1 MSERA
6 TSPEQS
12 GDPVGGRGPTLTAVE
27 RPLHWRRWVQ
37 AGVLAIGL
45 VFLVV
50 LPSFAS
56 GYWIRVLS
64 GVFMFAALALSLNVI
79 VGFTGLADFGNVVYL
94 GMGGYVTALLMTNA
108 GWHLAPAA
116 LAGAAFSAL
125 FAAVVGLPILRLKGH
140 YFAIATIGLLEF
152 TREMVVNLRFTG
164 GGMGLSLPLL
174 RVPPD
179 QFNRLMYFIM
189 LGFMVAYA
197 LFTWWVLNS
206 RIGYALRAIKADPQ
220 IAAATGVD
228 ATRYR
233 VFAWSTSAFLTGL
246 VGGVYAF
253 WLSYIEPPQVF
264 NVLVSVKYWIMML
277 LGGAGTI
284 LGPIAGAF
292 VLETISVTVWGRY
305 LEWHLG
311 VLGALMM
318 LIVVFV
324 PNGFAELVSG
334 RFSLAAVLDNVR
346 RNKI

>member
-1 MSERA
+1 VSESTTA
-6 TSPEQS
+6 PETSGEAL
-12 GDPVGGRGPTLTAVE
+12 GGSAGAPSAAEE
-27 RPLHWRRWVQ
+27 RLQWRRWLQ
-37 AGVLAIGL
+37 AGALVVGLAI
-45 VFLVV
+45 LVV
-50 LPSFAS
+50 FPSFAS

-94 GMGGYVTALLMTNA
+94 GVGAYVTALLTA
-108 GWHLAPAA
+108 KVGWHLAPAA
-116 LAGAAFSAL
+116 LAGAVVSAL
-125 FAAVVGLPILRLKGH
+125 YAAIVGLPILRLKGH

-152 TREMVVNLRFTG
+152 TREMVVNMRFTG

-174 RVPPD
+174 RMPPA
-179 QFNRLMYFIM
+179 QFNRMMYFIM
-189 LGFMVAYA
+189 LSFMVVYA
-197 LFTWWVLNS
+197 LATWWILNS

-228 ATRYR
+228 VTRYR

-246 VGGVYAF
+246 IGGAYAF
-253 WLSYIEPPQVF
+253 WLNYIEPPQVF

-292 VLETISVTVWGRY
+292 VLEIISETVWGRY

-318 LIVVFV
+318 LTVIFV
-324 PNGFAELVSG
+324 PNGLAELVSG
-334 RFSLAAVLDNVR
+334 RFSLGAILDNVR